1 MIRLLATLAA
11 PALLLT
17 TAPALAA
24 KPAPADE
31 SKTTLDP
38 VRLEAARR
46 TVDYVFPLGTYA
58 RMMDGTMDT
67 MMDVVM
73 DSAAGMPLKDLAGIG
88 GLKQEDLETSM
99 GSATLAEIMAIYD
112 PNYRERMKL
121 STRAMMNE
129 MSGLMSEFEPEIRD
143 GLAKAY
149 AAKFDARQ
157 LHELNAFFATPTGTA
172 YAANSFMIFMDPAVM
187 SKMQQFMPRMMERM
201 PDIIAK
207 VKTAVDKLPPP
218 RAYKDL
224 TETERTRLAKLLGL
238 SREEL
243 EKREIE
249 RAEGEMAAEA
259 E

>member
-1 MIRLLATLAA
+1 MTRLMTVLAA
-11 PALLLT
+11 PALLLAA
-17 TAPALAA
+17 APAVAA
-24 KPAPADE
+24 PAPAAPGE
-31 SKTTLDP
+31 AAVDP
-38 VRLEAARR
+38 ARLEAARK
-46 TVDYVFPLGTYA
+46 TVDHVFPLGTYA
-58 RMMDGTMDT
+58 RMMDGTMDS
-67 MMDVVM
+67 MMDVIM

-88 GLKQEDLETSM
+88 GLKQEELETPM

-121 STRAMMNE
+121 STRAMMSE
-129 MSGLMSEFEPEIRD
+129 MSGLMTEFEPEIRD

-149 AAKFDARQ
+149 AAKFDAAQ
-157 LHELNAFFATPTGTA
+157 LRELNAFFATPTGAA

-224 TETERTRLAKLLGL
+224 SEKERTRLAELLGL

-243 EKREIE
+243 DKRELE
-249 RAEGEMAAEA
+249 RAEGEMEAEA